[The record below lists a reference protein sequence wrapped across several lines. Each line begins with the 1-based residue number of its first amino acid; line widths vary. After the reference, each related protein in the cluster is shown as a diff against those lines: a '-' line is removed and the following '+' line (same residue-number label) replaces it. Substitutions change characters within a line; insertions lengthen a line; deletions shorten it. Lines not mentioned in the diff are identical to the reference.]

1 MTGHA
6 QCPVR
11 CTETSRAANATWV
24 RQGSACPRQRA
35 DRPIDCTASLMK
47 ILAGLWYGWQTMPE
61 DDGAPRFTPIRICS
75 ATLALRDGLAVD
87 LKFLIPTFS
96 RSVTLSR
103 EHLGVICPADDYL
116 VARLRPRLRSPRVAI
131 VSELTPA
138 WLARCCP
145 TIALELGLSVARL
158 GLQQALDAM
167 FTVH

>member
-6 QCPVR
+6 QCPVQR
-11 CTETSRAANATWV
+11 TETSYMANAAGG

-35 DRPIDCTASLMK
+35 DRSIDCTVSLMR
-47 ILAGLWYGWQTMPE
+47 ILAGLWYGWQTMRE
-61 DDGAPRFTPIRICS
+61 EDGAPRFSPIRICS
-75 ATLALRDGLAVD
+75 ATLALHDGLVVD

-103 EHLGVICPADDYL
+103 EHLGLLCPADDYL
-116 VARLRPRLRSPRVAI
+116 VARLRPRLRSRRVAI
-131 VSELTPA
+131 VSELTPE

-145 TIALELGLSVARL
+145 AIALELGLSVSRL
-158 GLQQALDAM
+158 GLQQALDTM